1 MSIGFTTTMKNCVS
15 ESGKKAIN
23 NNDNEFFI
31 FCHQQMCNVDKL
43 SKTTKTTTGNASLE
57 VTKDMD

>member
-1 MSIGFTTTMKNCVS
+1 MKNCVF

-23 NNDNEFFI
+23 NNGNEFFI